1 MSASVQ
7 QVLCLGA
14 ELIGSF
20 AARLALGEGLSLQDA
35 A

>member
-14 ELIGSF
+14 ELTRSF
-20 AARLALGEGLSLQDA
+20 AAKLALGEGLSPQDVA
-35 A
+35 